1 MRSDQERGPDPGT
14 RSGIDRVIDL
24 LTRLASGDL
33 EARGARLGADE
44 NLDAVMVGINMLA
57 EELGANRSEL
67 EERVRSRTVEL
78 EHARGQ
84 ALEASQLKS
93 EFLATMSHEIRTP
106 MNGVIGLTTL
116 LLESSLDP
124 VQRQYAVGVQQAGE
138 ALVTVIDDILD
149 FSKLEAGMVHLE
161 PIEFDARQLVERV
174 AGLLALTASDKQ
186 LELIAYC
193 LPEVPSML
201 VGDEGRLRQILLN
214 LASNAVKFTESGE
227 VVISVRV
234 LRQDDAGV
242 LLRFQVT
249 DTGIGIPASVQDR
262 LFDSFTQ
269 ADASTTRRFG
279 GTGLGLAISRRL
291 ADAMSGQIELESE
304 EGSGSTFWVD
314 VPLPVP
320 TDPPV
325 GEARPSQ
332 VALDG
337 LRVLVVDDNATNRLV
352 LQRQLGAWGMQ
363 PDVTGDPR
371 SVVSLMRGAAASG
384 APYAIA
390 VLDMCMPDL
399 DGVELAGQISADE
412 VLAGTALIML
422 SSTPRLDRSEL
433 ERSGVR
439 EWLSKPVRSSELFDR
454 LVRLTAPEPGPNL
467 PSMTAVPGPEQNSLG
482 RVLVVEDNTLNQ
494 MVANGVVSQLGY
506 EVDVVDNGADALVA
520 ITRHRYSAVL
530 MDCHM
535 PVMDGFTATEEIRRR
550 ETVDDRLPIIA
561 MTAGAMSEDRGKC
574 LAVGMDGYVSK
585 PVDFQ
590 AVADAL
596 RTWARPGSADPG
608 VTSSGPA
615 AVDAG
620 PAGGWAEPATGE
632 AILDPRRLSALRG
645 VGPADGWGLLPGV
658 SRAFL
663 EEGSDTLAAMR
674 RALGTVD
681 VDELREVA
689 HWFTGAAANIGAVE
703 VAELC
708 QRIENADAGESA
720 DLGVLLDEL
729 EAGLHRAG
737 TALREVLSA
746 T

>member
-1 MRSDQERGPDPGT
+1 MTSDRESEPDPGT
-14 RSGIDRVIDL
+14 GSRIDPVIDL
-24 LTRLASGDL
+24 LTRLAAGDL
-33 EARGARLGADE
+33 EARGARSGHDE
-44 NLDAVMVGINMLA
+44 DLDAVVVGINMLA
-57 EELGANRSEL
+57 EELAANRSEL

-78 EHARGQ
+78 KRARGQ
-84 ALEASQLKS
+84 ALEALQLKS

-106 MNGVIGLTTL
+106 MNGVIGLTAL

-124 VQRQYAVGVQQAGE
+124 VQRQYAAGVQQAGE
-138 ALVTVIDDILD
+138 ALLTVIDDILD
-149 FSKLEAGMVHLE
+149 FSKLEAGMVDLE
-161 PIEFDARQLVERV
+161 PNEFDVRQLVERV
-174 AGLLALTASDKQ
+174 AGLLALTASDKE

-193 LPEVPSML
+193 LPGVPTRL

-227 VVISVRV
+227 VVITVEA
-234 LRQDDAGV
+234 LREDHEGV

-291 ADAMSGQIELESE
+291 AEAMGGRIEVESE
-304 EGSGSTFWVD
+304 EGAGSTFWVD
-314 VPLPVP
+314 VPLPVL
-320 TDPPV
+320 TDPAV

-337 LRVLVVDDNATNRLV
+337 LRVLVVDDNATNRLFV
-352 LQRQLGAWGMQ
+352 QQQLEAWGMR

-371 SVVSLMRGAAASG
+371 SAVSLMREAAASG

-390 VLDMCMPDL
+390 VLDLYMPDL
-399 DGVELAGQISADE
+399 DGIELAGQISADE
-412 VLAGTALIML
+412 ALAGTALIVL
-422 SSTPRLDRSEL
+422 SSTYRLDRSEL

-439 EWLSKPVRSSELFDR
+439 EWLSKPVRSSELFDTLMR
-454 LVRLTAPEPGPNL
+454 LMAPDLAQEVRGRATT
-467 PSMTAVPGPEQNSLG
+467 PSPVPNSLG
-482 RVLVVEDNTLNQ
+482 RVLVVEDNIVNQ
-494 MVANGVVSQLGY
+494 MVARGVVSQLGY
-506 EVDVVDNGADALVA
+506 QVDIVDNGALALEA
-520 ITRHRYSAVL
+520 IMRHRYAAVL

-535 PVMDGFTATEEIRRR
+535 PMMDGFTATEEIRRR
-550 ETVDDRLPIIA
+550 ETAGDRLPIIA
-561 MTAGAMSEDRGKC
+561 MTAGAMSEDRVKC

-585 PVDFQ
+585 PVSSQ

-596 RTWARPGSADPG
+596 RTWARPEAAARS
-608 VTSSGPA
+608 VTA
-615 AVDAG
+615 RG
-620 PAGGWAEPATGE
+620 PAGPDPRPLSDPLGPGNGE
-632 AILDPRRLSALRG
+632 EILDHRRLQVLRG

-674 RALGTVD
+674 RALEAGETD
-681 VDELREVA
+681 DLREVA
-689 HWFTGAAANIGAVE
+689 HRFTGAAANVGADVV
-703 VAELC
+703 VALC
-708 QRIENADAGESA
+708 QRIENADAAASE

-729 EAGLHRAG
+729 EAGLDLTGA
-737 TALREVLSA
+737 ALRAVLPA
-746 T
+746 P